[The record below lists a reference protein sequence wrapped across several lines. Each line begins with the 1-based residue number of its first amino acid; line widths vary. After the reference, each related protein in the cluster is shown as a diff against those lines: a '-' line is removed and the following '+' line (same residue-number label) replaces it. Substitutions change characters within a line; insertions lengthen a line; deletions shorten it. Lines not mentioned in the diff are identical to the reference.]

1 MEQINS
7 SLKELNDF
15 NLKVNSDLI
24 RHIKAS
30 GTTNERVLLLLSHI
44 ISAHQIWNGR
54 INGQIENIAVFGL
67 RDFDDLSQQVV
78 ANHVATKAIL
88 ESKKETDEV
97 IYINTKGTKFS
108 NSISQILLHV
118 YNHHAYHRGQINQ
131 LLVQE
136 GNAAMVADYIVYNRN
151 EI

>member
-67 RDFDDLSQQVV
+67 RDFDDLSRQVE
-78 ANHVATKAIL
+78 ANHLATKTIL
-88 ESKKETDEV
+88 ESKKDTEEV
-97 IYINTKGTKFS
+97 IYINTKGVKFS

>member
-7 SLKELNDF
+7 SLNELNNF

-24 RHIKAS
+24 KHIKAS
-30 GTTNERVLLLLSHI
+30 GTANERVLLLLSHI

-67 RDFDDLSQQVV
+67 RDFDDLSKQVEL
-78 ANHVATKAIL
+78 NHAVTKTIL
-88 ESKKETDEV
+88 ENKKETDEV
-97 IYINTKGTKFS
+97 IYVNTKGTKFS
-108 NSISQILLHV
+108 NSIFQILLHV
-118 YNHHAYHRGQINQ
+118 FNHHAYHRGQINQ

-136 GNAAMVADYIVYNRN
+136 GNAAMVADYIFYNRK